1 MTTLI
6 LNTKDTEKKIP
17 DITNMG
23 NKAAL
28 KRKTSEVE
36 SKITDLSN
44 LTIKVALNTKAT
56 ETEKKELGTTSFII
70 TSDFYRLTKINLDAR
85 MKKATKN
92 FASEVDNAVVIADK
106 IK

>member
-1 MTTLI
+1 
-6 LNTKDTEKKIP
+6 
-17 DITNMG
+17 MG

-70 TSDFYRLTKINLDAR
+70 TSDFYR
-85 MKKATKN
+85 
-92 FASEVDNAVVIADK
+92 
-106 IK
+106 